1 MMDFAYNQ
9 KTASH
14 APAFVILTTI
24 TGRSGFERDGS
35 FSTSKG
41 THWQSFDAALPLR
54 RSALLRTHTVSAR
67 SSWAFSRRA
76 RCAR

>member
-14 APAFVILTTI
+14 APALVILTTI
-24 TGRSGFERDGS
+24 TGRSGYERDGS

-41 THWQSFDAALPLR
+41 THWQSFR
-54 RSALLRTHTVSAR
+54 RRYCR
-67 SSWAFSRRA
+67 
-76 RCAR
+76 